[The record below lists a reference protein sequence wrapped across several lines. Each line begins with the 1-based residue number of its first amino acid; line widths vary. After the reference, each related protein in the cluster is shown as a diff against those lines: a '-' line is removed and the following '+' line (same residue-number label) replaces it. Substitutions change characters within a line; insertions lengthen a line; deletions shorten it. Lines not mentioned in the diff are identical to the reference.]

1 MSLLAAS
8 MPIVERLAYLK
19 PEMALGVGACIVMML
34 GLSPKRS
41 IRLGCE
47 TVSILALMAAFALAL
62 FATPE
67 HATSAMPN
75 LMPFAKAMIAAVGVI
90 LVMALSGTVDRELE
104 ARAERTGVFD
114 KARSTRGEFYSFFL
128 FSLMG
133 LMLCASADDLIW
145 LFLALELTSLPTYVM
160 VSISTARR
168 QSQEAGVKYFFLGA
182 FGAATF
188 LFGFAMLYGAAGTTQ
203 LFGPGSIAEHL
214 STVGIGPI
222 AMLGLVM
229 SIIGV
234 SFKIA
239 AVPMHFYTPDVYQG
253 AATPVSAMLAFVPKA
268 AGFITLMLL
277 LCAVGWTHGGAGG
290 AGEGLPEPIRVILWV
305 MAALTMTVGNV
316 MAWLQTSVKRM
327 LAYSSVAHSGY
338 MLVGLIAGP
347 GDGSLARNGLAAVLF
362 YLMVYGFTNVG
373 AFAALSALEHKN
385 GREADSVDD
394 IRGLWKTQPVLAVV
408 MAVCIASL
416 LGLPPLLGFFGKL
429 FLFTSAIGAGEIAL
443 VVILG
448 LNSAI
453 AAYYYLR
460 IIGLPMLKDPDAVSQ
475 DLRRSPYPA
484 RTLVGVVSA
493 CSAVLLVAIASRLM
507 HASNNA
513 TAYTPA
519 VASAPPA
526 ADTPALSSASSAD

>member
-19 PEMALGVGACIVMML
+19 PEMALGAGACIVMML

-47 TVSILALMAAFALAL
+47 TTSILALLGAFILAL
-62 FATPE
+62 FATPA
-67 HATSAMPN
+67 HATSALPN
-75 LMPFAKAMIAAVGVI
+75 LMPFTKAMIAAVGVV
-90 LVMALSGTVDRELE
+90 LVMALSGVVDRELE
-104 ARAERTGVFD
+104 AHAERSGRFD
-114 KARSTRGEFYSFFL
+114 KARSTRGEFYAFFL

-168 QSQEAGVKYFFLGA
+168 ESQEAGVKYFFLGA

-188 LFGFAMLYGAAGTTQ
+188 LFGFAMLYGDSGTTQ
-203 LFGPGSIAEHL
+203 LFGPGSIAAHL
-214 STVGIGPI
+214 AVAGISPI
-222 AMLGLVM
+222 ALLGLVM
-229 SIIGV
+229 ALIGV

-253 AATPVSAMLAFVPKA
+253 AATPVAAMLAFVPKA

-277 LCAVGWTHGGAGG
+277 LSAVGWNHGESGA
-290 AGEGLPEPIRVILWV
+290 AGLPEPIRVLLWF

-316 MAWLQTSVKRM
+316 LAWLQTSVKRM

-347 GDGSLARNGLAAVLF
+347 GDGSLASNGLAAVLF
-362 YLMVYGFTNVG
+362 YLMAYGFTNVG
-373 AFAALSALEHKN
+373 AFAVLSALEHKN
-385 GREADSVDD
+385 GREADSIDD

-408 MAVCIASL
+408 MALCVASL

-443 VVILG
+443 VVVLG
-448 LNSAI
+448 INSAI

-475 DLRRSPYPA
+475 DLRPTPFPA
-484 RTLVGVVSA
+484 RTLVGVISA
-493 CSAVLLVAIASRLM
+493 ASAVLLVAVASQLM
-507 HASNNA
+507 NASNNA
-513 TAYTPA
+513 TAYEPA
-519 VASAPPA
+519 LASAPSAP
-526 ADTPALSSASSAD
+526 PVGVSVSSEN

>member
-8 MPIVERLAYLK
+8 MPIIERLSYLK
-19 PEMALGVGACIVMML
+19 PEMALGAGACVVMML

-41 IRLGCE
+41 VRLGCE
-47 TVSILALMAAFALAL
+47 MFSIFALLAAFALAL
-62 FATPE
+62 FATPA
-67 HATSAMPN
+67 HATSALPN
-75 LMPFAKAMIAAVGVI
+75 LMPFAKAMIAAVGVV
-90 LVMALSGTVDRELE
+90 LVMALSGTVDRDVE
-104 ARAERTGVFD
+104 ARAERTGKFD

-168 QSQEAGVKYFFLGA
+168 ESQEAGVKYFFLGA

-188 LFGFAMLYGAAGTTQ
+188 LFGFAMLFGSAGTTQ
-203 LFGPGSIAEHL
+203 LFGAGSIAEHL
-214 STVGIGPI
+214 LLHGIGPI
-222 AMLGLVM
+222 AMLGIVM

-277 LCAVGWTHGGAGG
+277 LSAVGWRYGAHGDA
-290 AGEGLPEPIRVILWV
+290 LPEAIRVLLWV

-316 MAWLQTSVKRM
+316 LAWLQTSVKRM

-338 MLVGLIAGP
+338 MIVGLIAGP
-347 GDGSLARNGLAAVLF
+347 GDGSLASNGLAAVLF
-362 YLMVYGFTNVG
+362 YLMAYGFTNVG
-373 AFAALSALEHKN
+373 AFAVLSALEHRS
-385 GREADSVDD
+385 GREADSIDD
-394 IRGLWKTQPVLAVV
+394 IRGLWKTQPMLAVV
-408 MAVCIASL
+408 MAVCVASL

-443 VVILG
+443 VVVLG
-448 LNSAI
+448 LNSAV

-475 DLRRSPYPA
+475 DMRLSPFPA

-493 CSAVLLVAIASRLM
+493 ASAVLLVAVASQLM
-507 HASNNA
+507 QASNNA
-513 TAYTPA
+513 TAYSA
-519 VASAPPA
+519 VVASGSDVEA
-526 ADTPALSSASSAD
+526 TPVSSVE